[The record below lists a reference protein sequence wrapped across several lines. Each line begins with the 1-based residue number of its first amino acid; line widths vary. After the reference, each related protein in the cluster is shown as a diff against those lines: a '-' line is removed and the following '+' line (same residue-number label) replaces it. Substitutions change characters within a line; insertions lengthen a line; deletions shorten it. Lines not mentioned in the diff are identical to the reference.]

1 MIKYIISMSFII
13 KGGFDTFRNQIV
25 NVILKKTNMWG
36 FGTVSYNK
44 QHLCNISASQDN
56 KIELIKYNNTK
67 HALVLNNMII
77 YENERLFIYD
87 IDLQILVR
95 ENDYRE
101 ANIYNS
107 FVYEMVDYKDMRQYS
122 PRRTDN

>member
-1 MIKYIISMSFII
+1 M
-13 KGGFDTFRNQIV
+13 
-25 NVILKKTNMWG
+25 
-36 FGTVSYNK
+36 YNK

-67 HALVLNNMII
+67 HALVLNNTII